1 MRTLVAVVLGAP
13 LMLVM
18 AADLAQAQN
27 YPWCA
32 QYTTRGGARNCG
44 FVSFQQCMATVR
56 GVGGYCE
63 PNYLYRPGEG
73 QRVRRKARRYY

>member
-1 MRTLVAVVLGAP
+1 MRTLLVVTLAAP
-13 LMLVM
+13 VMLVT

-44 FVSFQQCMATVR
+44 FVSWEQCMATVR

-63 PNYLYRPGEG
+63 RNYLYRPS
-73 QRVRRKARRYY
+73 QPVRRKARRY

>member
-1 MRTLVAVVLGAP
+1 MRTLLVVTLAAP
-13 LMLVM
+13 LMLVT

-44 FVSFQQCMATVR
+44 FVSWEQCMATVR

-63 PNYLYRPGEG
+63 RNYLYRPG
-73 QRVRRKARRYY
+73 QPVRRKARRYY